1 MVISN
6 LKIGTSYFF
15 TPLAEFAKENI
26 RYRSLILGCSNSE
39 SVDYAGWEN
48 SYNDD
53 SEEDAPIEPQKQ
65 GCFNNFRLPDL
76 QSIACQKKFYSYSGQ
91 HKLPEWN

>member
-1 MVISN
+1 M
-6 LKIGTSYFF
+6 
-15 TPLAEFAKENI
+15 
-26 RYRSLILGCSNSE
+26 RYRFVRPLPSLLGIIICCLVLGCSNSDG
-39 SVDYAGWEN
+39 VDYAGWEN

>member
-1 MVISN
+1 M
-6 LKIGTSYFF
+6 
-15 TPLAEFAKENI
+15 
-26 RYRSLILGCSNSE
+26 RYRFVRPLPLLLDIIICSLGIGCSNSE
-39 SVDYAGWEN
+39 SVDYAGWEY

-91 HKLPEWN
+91 HKPPEWN